1 MKKKIAVLLS
11 LIMAMALV
19 LSACGSSSDPGSDDP
34 GERVLKVR
42 KKNAMM
48 STDWEQTT
56 ESEDMQI
63 AWVQMF
69 EGLYGIN
76 EAQGGYVNLLADK
89 VEISEDQLH
98 YTVTLV
104 DATFQNGDPLKA
116 SDVVFSY
123 NKAMENPRFNYVT
136 SMIDKVEVVD
146 DKTVQFDLKYPYSP
160 IAHTF
165 FSIKISSEREVTE
178 AGDSFGTGPNTA
190 GTGPYMVTD
199 FNMASSIKL
208 KAYENY
214 WRGTPNIKNVEYVVI
229 NEDSAAVIAYE
240 NNEIDY
246 LHDAPTAEWDVLAAA
261 AGENCAMVMGN
272 NVRCISINWESKAN
286 DGILSNELVRK
297 AICYAID
304 KEGLNLAVVGGKG
317 VIAQEYMPSDYVAT
331 SPKASD
337 GGFELYEYNP
347 EKAKELLSQAG
358 LTQEQLAAG
367 VDVGTI
373 LTYGAQTGQ
382 NAKIAQVIQAN
393 LSEVGLSCGVEV
405 LDIAIASPRM
415 HSYDYDMAIF
425 ADSGNYDY
433 NNIRQQVHSESVG
446 MAVIRYKCDGSP
458 FDGERIEE
466 LIDKGVTTSDVAER
480 VGYYTE
486 LWKIVQDSATLFPL
500 FHAPV
505 GICWSADV
513 NPGDICP
520 TYYHL
525 YSLSWK

>member
-1 MKKKIAVLLS
+1 MKKKLALLMSLLMVLGIVFS
-11 LIMAMALV
+11 GCNSPAETDAQNPE
-19 LSACGSSSDPGSDDP
+19 D
-34 GERVLKVR
+34 RVLKVR

-63 AWVQMF
+63 TFVQVF

-76 EAQGGYVNLLADK
+76 EAQGGYVNLLAKD
-89 VEISEDQLH
+89 VVISEDQLH
-98 YTVTLV
+98 YTVTLQ
-104 DATFQNGDPLKA
+104 DATFQNGDALKA
-116 SDVVFSY
+116 SDVVYSY
-123 NKAMENPRFNYVT
+123 RKAMENPRFNYVT
-136 SMIDKVEVVD
+136 SMIDSVSEID

-165 FSIKISSEREVTE
+165 FTIKISSEREVTE
-178 AGDSFGTGPNTA
+178 AGASFGTAPHTA
-190 GTGPYMVTD
+190 GTGPYMITD
-199 FNMASSIKL
+199 FDMASSIKL
-208 KAYENY
+208 KAYDGY
-214 WRGTPNIKNVEYVVI
+214 WRGEPAIKNVEYVVI
-229 NEDSAAVIAYE
+229 SEDSAAVIAYE
-240 NNEIDY
+240 NGEIDY
-246 LHDAPTAEWDVLAAA
+246 LHDAPTAEWDVLTAA
-261 AGENCAMVMGN
+261 AGDNCTMVMGN
-272 NVRCISINWESKAN
+272 NIRCISINWESKAN
-286 DGILSNELVRK
+286 NGILADELVRR

-304 KEGLNLAVVGGKG
+304 KEGLNLAVVGGRG
-317 VIAQEYMPSDYVAT
+317 VIAQEYMPSDYVPT

-337 GGFELYEYNP
+337 QGFELYEYDP
-347 EKAKELLSQAG
+347 EKAKELLLEAG
-358 LTQEQLAAG
+358 LTAAQLSEG
-367 VDVGTI
+367 VDIGTI

-393 LSEVGLSCGVEV
+393 LAEVGLTCGVEV

-425 ADSGNYDY
+425 ADSGNYDF

-446 MAVIRYKCDGSP
+446 MAVVRYRCEGSP

-466 LIDKGVTTSDVAER
+466 LIDQGVATSDTAER
-480 VGYYTE
+480 VTYYTE
-486 LWKIVQDSATLFPL
+486 LWNIVQDSATLFPL

-505 GICWSADV
+505 GICWSGDV